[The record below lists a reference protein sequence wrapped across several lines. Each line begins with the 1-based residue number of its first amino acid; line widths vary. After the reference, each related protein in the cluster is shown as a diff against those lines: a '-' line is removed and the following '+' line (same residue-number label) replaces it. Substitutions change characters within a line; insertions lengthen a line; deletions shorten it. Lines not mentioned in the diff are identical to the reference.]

1 MNTISSNYAAIITI
15 IKCAIGVGCFTLPL
29 AFSEAGLWFAII
41 STVALGYLSVYTLSL
56 LIYCERFVYYSIHNN
71 KQTNNGISYEVI
83 NESVVTDDDDD
94 NDNDNIQIL
103 LYPDLG
109 ALIYPELSVHIF
121 NRNINIIY
129 ILISLSIIFTSI
141 GVSVAYINF
150 IGETIPEVIIDI
162 YGHSITGISQRTIPL
177 FLLPLILLLS
187 YLKTFKALA
196 FTSILGNI
204 AVLIGCIVIL
214 VYGYRNMTSFNN
226 KIFYEVVKIN
236 TVPEYFGNVSFL
248 FAIHVV
254 ILPILQQLRT
264 SPSTV
269 IIPNTDI
276 VSNTDNN
283 IIIEK
288 IENDNTLIQRII
300 VVKWAYLFITTFN
313 TGFGLVGY
321 ILFSNQTCEEDA
333 RVGPCG
339 NILNNLVGIIVSPI
353 KVLLCIDILFTIPL
367 VLAAAR
373 ELIENNLLEKDNK
386 VFDIANKHSSTI
398 RIVIRSILVLFT
410 FIIAVSFP
418 QFARS
423 VNLVGGL
430 ICSFIAYV
438 IPPLLHNRVHSNSSY
453 ITININK
460 VIILFGIILMILT
473 ITFNN

>member
-1 MNTISSNYAAIITI
+1 MITISSNYAAIITI

-56 LIYCERFVYYSIHNN
+56 LIYCERFVYYSIHN
-71 KQTNNGISYEVI
+71 KQTNNGISYKVI
-83 NESVVTDDDDD
+83 NESVVTGDDDD

-109 ALIYPELSVHIF
+109 ALIYPELSVNIF
-121 NRNINIIY
+121 NRNLNIVY

-150 IGETIPEVIIDI
+150 ICETIPEVIIEV
-162 YGHSITGISQRTIPL
+162 YGRSITGISQRTIPL
-177 FLLPLILLLS
+177 FLLPIIMLLS

-196 FTSILGNI
+196 FTSILGNV
-204 AVLIGCIVIL
+204 AVLIGCMVIL
-214 VYGYRNMTSFNN
+214 VYGYRNITSFNDT
-226 KIFYEVVKIN
+226 IFYEVININ

-264 SPSTV
+264 SPN
-269 IIPNTDI
+269 IDI
-276 VSNTDNN
+276 VPNTDNN
-283 IIIEK
+283 NSIEN
-288 IENDNTLIQRII
+288 IENDNNLIQRMK
-300 VVKWAYLFITTFN
+300 VVKLAYLFITTFN
-313 TGFGLVGY
+313 AAFGFIGY
-321 ILFSNQTCEEDA
+321 ILFSNQTCEEDG
-333 RVGPCG
+333 RIGPCG
-339 NILNNLVGIIVSPI
+339 NILNNLVGVIVSPI
-353 KVLLCIDILFTIPL
+353 KILLCIDIMFTIPL

-373 ELIENNLLEKDNK
+373 ELIENNILENDKK

-410 FIIAVSFP
+410 FIVAVSYP

-430 ICSFIAYV
+430 ICSFIAYI
-438 IPPLLHNRVHSNSSY
+438 IPPILHNRVHSNSSY
-453 ITININK
+453 ITININR
-460 VIILFGIILMILT
+460 VIILFGIILMVLT

>member
-1 MNTISSNYAAIITI
+1 MNAISSNYAAIITI

-41 STVALGYLSVYTLSL
+41 STLALGYLSVYTLSL
-56 LIYCERFVYYSIHNN
+56 LIYCERFVYYSIRN
-71 KQTNNGISYEVI
+71 KQTNNGIGYEVI
-83 NESVVTDDDDD
+83 NESVVTDDDD
-94 NDNDNIQIL
+94 NDNDNIQTLI
-103 LYPDLG
+103 YPDLG
-109 ALIYPELSVHIF
+109 ALIFPELSVNIF
-121 NRNINIIY
+121 NRNINIVY
-129 ILISLSIIFTSI
+129 VLISLSIIFTSI

-150 IGETIPEVIIDI
+150 ISETIPEVIIDI
-162 YGHSITGISQRTIPL
+162 YGRSITGISQRTIPL
-177 FLLPLILLLS
+177 FLLPIILLLS

-226 KIFYEVVKIN
+226 KILYEVIKIK

-264 SPSTV
+264 SPNTDIVPS
-269 IIPNTDI
+269 TDI

-283 IIIEK
+283 IITEN
-288 IENDNTLIQRII
+288 IENDNNLIQRIR

-313 TGFGLVGY
+313 TCFGLVGY
-321 ILFSNQTCEEDA
+321 ILFSNQACEEDA

-339 NILNNLVGIIVSPI
+339 NILNNLVGIVVSPI
-353 KVLLCIDILFTIPL
+353 KVLLCIDIMFTIPL
-367 VLAAAR
+367 VLVAAR

-386 VFDIANKHSSTI
+386 VFDTANKHSSTI
-398 RIVIRSILVLFT
+398 IVIRSILVLLT

-438 IPPLLHNRVHSNSSY
+438 IPPILYNRVHSNSSY
-453 ITININK
+453 ITININR
-460 VIILFGIILMILT
+460 VITLFGIILMILT